1 MLIRLTVSVKLV
13 FKLLKHNCRITENQT
28 LNPMNQPHSLYIG
41 LMSGTSLDGID
52 AVLAKIG
59 SNGAATTVDA
69 VSIPFTTE
77 LRKALFELQTPGANE
92 LHREKQAANAL
103 ALAYA
108 EAINQLLKKVNLQP
122 SDITA
127 IGAHGQTIRHQP
139 HLGDL
144 AYTHQTLNPALL
156 AEKTGIDVI
165 ADFRSRDLAAG
176 GHGAPLVPAF
186 HAQQF
191 TSPQNLAILNIGGI
205 ANLTLLPV
213 NGEVTGFDCGPGN
226 VLMDAWIQE
235 YQGNAF
241 DENGRWALQGE
252 VNVDLLG
259 RMLAD
264 PFFAKAPPKSTGRD
278 DFHLD
283 WLQEKLGKDN
293 HHAED
298 VQATLLHLTVQSIL
312 ADLYQYAPQTQMLI
326 VCGGGARNS
335 ALMNLLKATAASFFK
350 ESLEITTSES
360 AGIDPQLVEGL
371 AFAWLAWAY
380 KAKRPANLPAVT
392 GAKGPRILGACYPA

>member
-1 MLIRLTVSVKLV
+1 
-13 FKLLKHNCRITENQT
+13 
-28 LNPMNQPHSLYIG
+28 MNKPHSLYIG

-59 SNGAATTVDA
+59 ANGEASALEAIST
-69 VSIPFTTE
+69 PFSQD
-77 LRKALFELQTPGANE
+77 LRKALFELQSPGQNE
-92 LHREKQAANAL
+92 LHREKQAGNAL

-108 EAINQLLKKVNLQP
+108 DAVNQLLKKARLQP
-122 SDITA
+122 PDIAA

-139 HLGDL
+139 HLGEM

-191 TSPQNLAILNIGGI
+191 ASSENLAILNIGGI
-205 ANLTLLPV
+205 ANLTLLPK

-226 VLMDAWIQE
+226 MLMDAWIHE
-235 YQGNAF
+235 HQGNAF
-241 DENGRWALQGE
+241 DENGQWALQGK
-252 VNVDLLG
+252 VNETLLAK
-259 RMLAD
+259 MLAD
-264 PFFAKAPPKSTGRD
+264 SFFAKAPPKSTGRD
-278 DFHLD
+278 DFHLG
-283 WLQEKLGKDN
+283 WLQEKLGGEN
-293 HHAED
+293 YLCED
-298 VQATLLHLTVQSIL
+298 VQATLLHLTAESALEAL
-312 ADLYQYAPQTQMLI
+312 ARHAPQTQKLI
-326 VCGGGARNS
+326 VCGGGARNN
-335 ALMNLLKATAASFFK
+335 ALMNAFK
-350 ESLEITTSES
+350 EKSQHLFKHPLEITTSES

-371 AFAWLAWAY
+371 AFAWLAWAH
-380 KAKRPANLPAVT
+380 KEKRPANMPAVT

>member
-1 MLIRLTVSVKLV
+1 MLIQGTDSVKLV
-13 FKLLKHNCRITENQT
+13 VKLLKHNCRIPENH
-28 LNPMNQPHSLYIG
+28 MNKPHSLYIG

-59 SNGAATTVDA
+59 SNGETSTLEA
-69 VSIPFTTE
+69 VSAPFSPE
-77 LRKALFELQTPGANE
+77 LRKALFELQSPGPNE
-92 LHREKQAANAL
+92 LHREKQAGNTL

-108 EAINQLLKKVNLQP
+108 EAVDQLLSTAKLQS

-139 HLGDL
+139 HLGVM

-191 TSPQNLAILNIGGI
+191 VEDKNLAILNIGGI
-205 ANLTLLPV
+205 ANLTLLPK
-213 NGEVTGFDCGPGN
+213 NGEVTGFDTGPGN
-226 VLMDAWIQE
+226 MLMDAWIHE
-235 YQGNAF
+235 HQGNAY
-241 DENGRWALQGE
+241 DASGQWALQGKANE
-252 VNVDLLG
+252 TLLAK
-259 RMLAD
+259 MLAD
-264 PFFAKAPPKSTGRD
+264 SFFNKAPPKSTGRD
-278 DFHLD
+278 DFHLA
-283 WLQEKLGKDN
+283 WLKEKLDGEN
-293 HHAED
+293 HLCED
-298 VQATLLHLTVQSIL
+298 VQATLLHLTAHSALEAL
-312 ADLYQYAPQTQMLI
+312 ARHAPQTQKLI
-326 VCGGGARNS
+326 VCGGGAKNN
-335 ALMNLLKATAASFFK
+335 ALMNLLKAKSQSFFK
-350 ESLEITTSES
+350 QPLEITTSEPS
-360 AGIDPQLVEGL
+360 GIDPQLVEGL

-380 KAKRPANLPAVT
+380 KEKRPANLPAVT

>member
-1 MLIRLTVSVKLV
+1 
-13 FKLLKHNCRITENQT
+13 
-28 LNPMNQPHSLYIG
+28 MNKSYSYYIG

-59 SNGAATTVDA
+59 SNGEASAVEA
-69 VSIPFTTE
+69 VSTPFAPE
-77 LRKALFELQTPGANE
+77 LRKALFELQSPGPNE
-92 LHREKQAANAL
+92 LHREKQAGNAL

-108 EAINQLLKKVNLQP
+108 DAVSQLLKKTHLQA
-122 SDITA
+122 SDIAA

-191 TSPQNLAILNIGGI
+191 ASEEDSAILNIGGI
-205 ANLTLLPV
+205 ANLTLLSKD
-213 NGEVTGFDCGPGN
+213 GEVTGFDCGPGN
-226 VLMDAWIQE
+226 LLMDAWIYE
-235 YQGNAF
+235 NQGNHY
-241 DENGRWALQGE
+241 DENGIWALQGK
-252 VNVDLLG
+252 VNASLLAN
-259 RMLAD
+259 MLSD
-264 PFFAKAPPKSTGRD
+264 PFFTKSPPKSTGRD
-278 DFHLD
+278 DFHLQ
-283 WLQEKLGKDN
+283 WLQKKLGKDK

-298 VQATLLHLTVQSIL
+298 VQATLLHLSAHAALEALVRH
-312 ADLYQYAPQTQMLI
+312 APQTQKLI
-326 VCGGGARNS
+326 VCGGGARNK
-335 ALMNLLKATAASFFK
+335 ALMNLLKAKAQQFFK
-350 ESLEITTSES
+350 EPVEITTSET

-380 KAKRPANLPAVT
+380 QEKRPANLPAVT

>member
-1 MLIRLTVSVKLV
+1 
-13 FKLLKHNCRITENQT
+13 
-28 LNPMNQPHSLYIG
+28 MNKPHSLYIG

-59 SNGAATTVDA
+59 PKGEATAVEA
-69 VSIPFTTE
+69 VSAPFTPE
-77 LRKALFELQTPGANE
+77 LRKTLLELQSPGPNE
-92 LHREKQAANAL
+92 LHREKQAGNAL

-108 EAINQLLKKVNLQP
+108 EAVTLLLSKAKLKP

-139 HLGDL
+139 HLGDM

-191 TSPQNLAILNIGGI
+191 VEDKSLAILNIGGI
-205 ANLTLLPV
+205 ANLTLLPK
-213 NGEVTGFDCGPGN
+213 NGDVTGFDCGPGN
-226 VLMDAWIQE
+226 MLMDAWIQE
-235 YQGNAF
+235 HQGNAF
-241 DENGRWALQGE
+241 DENGKWASQGKLNE
-252 VNVDLLG
+252 VLLAK
-259 RMLAD
+259 MLKD
-264 PFFAKAPPKSTGRD
+264 PFFEKTPPKSTGRD

-283 WLQEKLGKDN
+283 WLQKQMVDENYLS
-293 HHAED
+293 ED
-298 VQATLLHLTVQSIL
+298 VQATLLHLTAYSALEAL
-312 ADLYQYAPQTQMLI
+312 AAYAPQTQKLI
-326 VCGGGARNS
+326 VCGGGAKNNT
-335 ALMNLLKATAASFFK
+335 LMNLFRVKAVHFFK
-350 ESLEITTSES
+350 QPLEIVTSDV

-371 AFAWLAWAY
+371 AFAWRAWAQ
-380 KAKRPANLPAVT
+380 KEKRPANLPAVT
-392 GAKGPRILGACYPA
+392 GAKGPRILGAYYPA

>member
-1 MLIRLTVSVKLV
+1 MSKL
-13 FKLLKHNCRITENQT
+13 H
-28 LNPMNQPHSLYIG
+28 PLYIG
-41 LMSGTSLDGID
+41 IMSGTSLDGID

-59 SNGAATTVDA
+59 PDGEARAVEA
-69 VSIPFTTE
+69 VSKPFTPE
-77 LRKALFELQTPGANE
+77 LRKTLFELQTPGPNE
-92 LHREKQAANAL
+92 LHREKQAGNAL

-108 EAINQLLKKVNLQP
+108 EAVLQLLKKANLQP
-122 SDITA
+122 SAIAA

-144 AYTHQTLNPALL
+144 AYTHQTLNAALL

-191 TSPQNLAILNIGGI
+191 VSPENIAILNIGGI
-205 ANLTLLPV
+205 ANLTLLPKD
-213 NGEVTGFDCGPGN
+213 GEVTGFDCGPGN
-226 VLMDAWIQE
+226 MLMDAWIHE
-235 YQGNAF
+235 HQGNTF
-241 DENGRWALQGE
+241 DENGAWALQGK
-252 VNVDLLG
+252 VNEELLA
-259 RMLAD
+259 RMLSD

-278 DFHLD
+278 DFHMA
-283 WLQEKLGKDN
+283 WLQEKVGKEN
-293 HHAED
+293 NLAED
-298 VQATLLHLTVQSIL
+298 VQATLLHLTAQSALDAL
-312 ADLYQYAPQTQMLI
+312 ASHTPQTQKLI

-335 ALMNLLKATAASFFK
+335 ALMNLFKVKAQHLFK
-350 ESLEITTSES
+350 NALEITTSDS

-371 AFAWLAWAY
+371 AFAWLAWAH
-380 KAKRPANLPAVT
+380 KEKRPANLPAVT